1 MLPAPQRAPRRDAP
15 PIPGPML
22 RCWLL
27 LVLVLVGCR
36 PVPAPG
42 DAVRAM
48 GQRGEATEHAMYA
61 GSGLPEESAR
71 AEAGAELVVPD
82 GSRSRRH
89 LAPGAVPACAAAPA
103 DACAGRSPDRH
114 CSAFSLP
121 GGELPYYATAPPGL
135 SG

>member
-1 MLPAPQRAPRRDAP
+1 
-15 PIPGPML
+15 ML
-22 RCWLL
+22 RNWLL
-27 LVLVLVGCR
+27 VVLVLVGCR

-48 GQRGEATEHAMYA
+48 GPRGAEPEHSLYA

-82 GSRSRRH
+82 GARSRRH
-89 LAPGAVPACAAAPA
+89 LPHDAPPGCAAAPA
-103 DACAGRSPDRH
+103 DACAGRSPDRPS
-114 CSAFSLP
+114 SAFSLP